1 MRISDWS
8 SDVCSSDLPV
18 TVAVA
23 AARPEI
29 AAPVALDGIDDPRD
43 RHPAAMRQKL
53 LPLSA
58 HEQREIDRLR
68 HEQHHRAGKDELADK
83 AERPQAAFHAVGPM
97 RLTSQ
102 ESVYTPPHTVLTTCG
117 CAASP
122 SNLVRTPLPR

>member
-43 RHPAAMRQKL
+43 RHHAAMRQKL
-53 LPLSA
+53 LSLSA
-58 HEQREIDRLR
+58 HEQREVDRLR
-68 HEQHHRAGKDELADK
+68 DEQRHRDRKDALADK
-83 AERPQAAFHAVGPM
+83 ASRPQAEFHAVGPT

-102 ESVYTPPHTVLTTCG
+102 ASV
-117 CAASP
+117 
-122 SNLVRTPLPR
+122 